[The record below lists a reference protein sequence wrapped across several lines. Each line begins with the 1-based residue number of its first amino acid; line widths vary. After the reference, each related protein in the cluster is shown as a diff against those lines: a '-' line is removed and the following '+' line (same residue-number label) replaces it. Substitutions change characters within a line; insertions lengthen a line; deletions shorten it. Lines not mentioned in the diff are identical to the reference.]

1 MLLRDLLLGLEGF
14 NLLLTG
20 SVLDLGLLELQ
31 EVLSLHLNLASAHQ
45 AVVVIEATLI

>member
-1 MLLRDLLLGLEGF
+1 MGLEGF

-31 EVLSLHLNLASAHQ
+31 EVLGLHLNLASAHQ